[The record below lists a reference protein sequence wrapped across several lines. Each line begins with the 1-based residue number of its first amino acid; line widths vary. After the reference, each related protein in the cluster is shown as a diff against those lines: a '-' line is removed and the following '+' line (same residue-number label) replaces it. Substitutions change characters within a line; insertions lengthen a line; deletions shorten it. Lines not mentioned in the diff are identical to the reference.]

1 EQIVYDAHGQLL
13 TGSLMDYPIPRADD
27 IPDVVTEHLVF
38 PTDHNPLGVRGVGEG
53 PTCAPATVIANAVD
67 DAFDG
72 RLKIYDPVLTPARVR
87 ALIEEAGG

>member
-1 EQIVYDAHGQLL
+1 ME
-13 TGSLMDYPIPRADD
+13 YPIPRAED

-53 PTCAPATVIANAVD
+53 PTCAPAAVIANAVD

-72 RLKIYDPVLTPARVR
+72 RLAIRDPVLTPGRLR
-87 ALIEEAGG
+87 ALIEDAARRAGTEGGHA